1 MSNANILLVAHDTAP
16 SRCLAM
22 LIEPLLQSVGVVGP
36 VLNAQEYPLGDAVLQ
51 QRVQFSDFV
60 LIGMSSSEE
69 YAEIELKAAQFAREA
84 KVPYGFYSDTKFAI
98 NRAAPGFWFHELAQ
112 DASLVVGVMHKG
124 AAILFPKAYKVQTGN
139 PLDEE
144 MSFPTSFERGVVRDK
159 LDVRCADMLVHVAG
173 GKFPA
178 ANCTM
183 LMLVA
188 EAVAQ
193 IHDGRQ
199 WEVVFTPH
207 PGDPALTYPL
217 NRVGVPQLY
226 AEIAKYSP
234 VRLQVILK
242 ERIASNEVLVGSDVL
257 VELTGSVSR
266 MAAYQRIPV
275 VSLHSESTDAW
286 FKAEGGML
294 PYELVAAGAA
304 VPAKYDVQVLAN
316 DLRMLVVPGEPIRE
330 RILAN
335 QRKNYIPSTERG
347 VAVRAICDALVGQ
360 IK

>member
-1 MSNANILLVAHDTAP
+1 M
-16 SRCLAM
+16 
-22 LIEPLLQSVGVVGP
+22 
-36 VLNAQEYPLGDAVLQ
+36 LGDELIKSHVSPCTVGFGMYPGMNDDAFLNLIQ
-51 QRVQFSDFV
+51 NSNFV
-60 LIGMSSSEE
+60 LLGMSSSEE
-69 YAEIELKAAQFAREA
+69 LAQIELKAGYLAREA
-84 KVPYGFYSDTKFAI
+84 KVPYGFYSDVPFAI
-98 NRAAPGFWFHELAQ
+98 NRAAPGFWFHDLAQ
-112 DASLVVGVMHKG
+112 DASLVVGIMHKG
-124 AAILFPKAYKVQTGN
+124 AAIFFPKAHIVQTGN

-159 LDVRCADMLVHVAG
+159 LDVRRVDMLVHVAG

-183 LMLVA
+183 LMLVS

-193 IHDGRQ
+193 IHDGRRWQ
-199 WEVVFTPH
+199 VVFTPH

-217 NRVGVPQLY
+217 DALSVPQLY
-226 AEIAKYSP
+226 AEIAKHSP
-234 VRLQVILK
+234 VRLQVVQK
-242 ERIASNEVLVGSDVL
+242 EQMVSDEVLVGSDVL

-266 MAAYQRIPV
+266 RAAYQRIPV
-275 VSLHSESTDAW
+275 VSLHGESTDAC
-286 FKAEGGML
+286 FKAEGGAL

-335 QRKNYIPSTERG
+335 QRKNYVPSTERG
-347 VAVRAICDALVGQ
+347 VAIRAICDALMSQ